1 MAGQGWIRNLSG
13 RGDWTGE
20 SALCSL
26 AWKEEE
32 TERAGEEEVGEVW
45 LVEGVPASWLLFSI
59 EFSWLAVELG
69 V

>member
-1 MAGQGWIRNLSG
+1 MEEVTGQEKVRF
-13 RGDWTGE
+13 
-20 SALCSL
+20 CSL

-32 TERAGEEEVGEVW
+32 TERAGEEVREVW

-59 EFSWLAVELG
+59 ECGWLAVELG